1 MISTEIEKEKCILI
15 GVITR
20 QQSREQV
27 DEYLEELAFLA
38 ETAGAVCVR
47 CFTQTLDHPD
57 SRTFVGTGKIEEIHG
72 FVRDQEI
79 DMIIFDDELA
89 PSQLRNLERIFN
101 EEEKKKVKILD
112 RSNLILDIFASRA
125 RTSHA
130 RTQVELAQY
139 EYLLPRLTRMWSHL
153 ERQKGGIGMRG
164 PGEQEIETDRRIVR
178 DRIALLKKQLEI
190 IDKQKVTQRSNRGDM
205 VRVALVGY
213 TNVGKS
219 TLMSMLSKSDVF
231 AENKLFA
238 TLDTTVRKVVL
249 NNLPFLL
256 TDTVGFIRKLP
267 HQLIESFKSTLDETR
282 ESDLLIHVVDI
293 SHPQFEDHY
302 RVVNETL
309 QEIGSGDKPT
319 IVVFNKIDAFTYT
332 PKPADDLSEATTIN
346 WSLDDWRKT
355 WMARLE
361 GQNVLFISAIRK
373 DGMDQLRSILY
384 KRVRNIHMERYP
396 YTPTPYWDES
406 QWEEAEDRASEKE

>member
-1 MISTEIEKEKCILI
+1 
-15 GVITR
+15 
-20 QQSREQV
+20 
-27 DEYLEELAFLA
+27 
-38 ETAGAVCVR
+38 
-47 CFTQTLDHPD
+47 
-57 SRTFVGTGKIEEIHG
+57 
-72 FVRDQEI
+72 
-79 DMIIFDDELA
+79 
-89 PSQLRNLERIFN
+89 
-101 EEEKKKVKILD
+101 
-112 RSNLILDIFASRA
+112 
-125 RTSHA
+125 
-130 RTQVELAQY
+130 
-139 EYLLPRLTRMWSHL
+139 
-153 ERQKGGIGMRG
+153 
-164 PGEQEIETDRRIVR
+164 
-178 DRIALLKKQLEI
+178 
-190 IDKQKVTQRSNRGDM
+190 
-205 VRVALVGY
+205 
-213 TNVGKS
+213 
-219 TLMSMLSKSDVF
+219 
-231 AENKLFA
+231 
-238 TLDTTVRKVVL
+238 
-249 NNLPFLL
+249 
-256 TDTVGFIRKLP
+256 
-267 HQLIESFKSTLDETR
+267 LIESFKSTLDETR